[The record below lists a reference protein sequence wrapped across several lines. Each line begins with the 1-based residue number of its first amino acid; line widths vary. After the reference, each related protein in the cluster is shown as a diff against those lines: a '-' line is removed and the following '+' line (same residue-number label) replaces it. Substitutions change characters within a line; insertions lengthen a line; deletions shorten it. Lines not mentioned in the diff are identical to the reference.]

1 MTVNSYMRILVQ
13 TLVDITETNA
23 RKSSDKV
30 SFAQQT
36 NYNTF
41 LQSAGLRANI
51 EPITCSNKAIEVE
64 DLGFGT
70 QYEGKQRVW
79 ELLLN
84 NPYEGAITKEM
95 LEDDFDFIPIV
106 TQLNETVLINN
117 NVIRTKS
124 NKEKNTTF
132 TFLKY

>member
-1 MTVNSYMRILVQ
+1 MTVNNYMRILVQ

-51 EPITCSNKAIEVE
+51 EPITCSNKALEVE

>member
-1 MTVNSYMRILVQ
+1 MTVNTYMRILVQ